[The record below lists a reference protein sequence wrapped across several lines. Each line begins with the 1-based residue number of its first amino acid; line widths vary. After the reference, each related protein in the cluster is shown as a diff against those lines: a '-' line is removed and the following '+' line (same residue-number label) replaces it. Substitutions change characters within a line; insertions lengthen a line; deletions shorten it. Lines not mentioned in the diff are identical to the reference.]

1 MAEAN
6 TTVFQFLG
14 KTVSFEYVR
23 HVQITE
29 QSSLDFRE
37 KISGVVTNVVL
48 SLNSEPE
55 ISVND
60 GDFYSLSHLIDFT
73 VS

>member
-1 MAEAN
+1 MAYAN
-6 TTVFQFLG
+6 TTAFEFLG

-23 HVQITE
+23 HIQITE
-29 QSSLDFRE
+29 QSSIDFRE
-37 KISGVVTNVVL
+37 KVSGVITNIFL

-55 ISVND
+55 ISIND
-60 GDFYSLSHLIDFT
+60 GDFYSLSDLINFT